1 MQKIASD
8 CFEIFKGFSWVE
20 DMVLLPISYF
30 LVLLKNTL
38 F

>member
-8 CFEIFKGFSWVE
+8 CFEIFKDFSWAE
-20 DMVLLPISYF
+20 DMVLLPISNF